1 MQPLVPNLQ
10 LKYLRSPRIRVVEAD
25 VSSSLP
31 LQVFLFYNWYYSL
44 LMFVI
49 LICTNSYKQITIK
62 SSYSFIHFI
71 FVILWG
77 ICEWIRLYYGFIG
90 NIREN
95 FPELIAFL
103 VMTVVFSAPL
113 IAYQFLAIQVR
124 FPIDE
129 VVAVLQ
135 IIFMCLELI
144 IGVFAVRT
152 LVRNQ
157 TAIFFLRND
166 KPDLYY
172 RV

>member
-1 MQPLVPNLQ
+1 MVPSLQ
-10 LKYLRSPRIRVVEAD
+10 LKYLRSAKTRVVESD

-31 LQVFLFYNWYYSL
+31 LQVFLYYNWYYSL
-44 LMFVI
+44 MMFVI
-49 LICTNSYKQITIK
+49 IIGTNSYKQITIK
-62 SSYSFIHFI
+62 SSYSFIHLLFL
-71 FVILWG
+71 VLWG
-77 ICEWIRLYYGFIG
+77 LCEWVRLYYGFIG

-103 VMTVVFSAPL
+103 VITVVFSAPL

-124 FPIDE
+124 LPIDE
-129 VVAVLQ
+129 VVAILQ

-144 IGVFAVRT
+144 IGIFAVRK

-172 RV
+172 RVRHT